1 MALHPAFWPLHTP
14 LESSLDSSLDDAPAG
29 SPAGSADGPAGTSP
43 GASAASPLDP
53 PPASVADEGRPHGTY
68 VRTFGLWRGRADWVN
83 PRSGNPASTGP
94 AVPVWD
100 DDCAVAASW
109 IADGIGIA
117 GLNLVAVFSE
127 ELEVAAGTAG
137 AAAFLDL
144 ADLLTALPGLATEAA
159 GRGPGDRTE
168 RTARTLGRLA
178 ARLQVV
184 WEPWTGL
191 AAELLREAGP
201 AARPA
206 PAALIVQRLRDLAAR
221 DLLAFV
227 TCLAHLIP
235 TGLPGQEQA
244 VESALRRMIGEDWP
258 GGRSRAVPAR
268 TPAGPWPDLHHD
280 LAGALAPL
288 DHRRWRES
296 HDEVREFADLLADFL
311 AGRTPAPAADTSLA

>member
-14 LESSLDSSLDDAPAG
+14 LDSALDDSLDGSLDV
-29 SPAGSADGPAGTSP
+29 PAGTSP
-43 GASAASPLDP
+43 DASAGTSPDSPLDP
-53 PPASVADEGRPHGTY
+53 APGSGTDDGRPYGTY

-94 AVPVWD
+94 AVPAWD

-159 GRGPGDRTE
+159 GRGPGDRTD

-184 WEPWTGL
+184 WEPWTDL

-244 VESALRRMIGEDWP
+244 VESALRRMIGDDWP
-258 GGRSRAVPAR
+258 AGRSRAVPAR

-280 LAGALAPL
+280 LAAALAPL